1 MKLSTHISH
10 IIPYNSIYLPVV
22 NLSKKQKRKE
32 SEQTNKKRMKK
43 KEKNSIIYIARYNRA
58 RKTASTH
65 RNRSLCEHSDRLP
78 RRFSVTSMEKR
89 KKKKKKRT
97 VKAVTAKPKAIK
109 TALFGGV

>member
-78 RRFSVTSMEKR
+78 RRFSVTSMERR

>member
-1 MKLSTHISH
+1 
-10 IIPYNSIYLPVV
+10 
-22 NLSKKQKRKE
+22 
-32 SEQTNKKRMKK
+32 MKK

-78 RRFSVTSMEKR
+78 RRFSVTSMEKI
-89 KKKKKKRT
+89 KKKKKRT

>member
-1 MKLSTHISH
+1 
-10 IIPYNSIYLPVV
+10 
-22 NLSKKQKRKE
+22 
-32 SEQTNKKRMKK
+32 MKK

-65 RNRSLCEHSDRLP
+65 RNRSLCEHSDHLP
-78 RRFSVTSMEKR
+78 RRFSVTSMERR

>member
-1 MKLSTHISH
+1 
-10 IIPYNSIYLPVV
+10 
-22 NLSKKQKRKE
+22 
-32 SEQTNKKRMKK
+32 MKK
-43 KEKNSIIYIARYNRA
+43 KKKQHYLYRAIYNRA

-89 KKKKKKRT
+89 KKKKKKRM

>member
-1 MKLSTHISH
+1 
-10 IIPYNSIYLPVV
+10 
-22 NLSKKQKRKE
+22 
-32 SEQTNKKRMKK
+32 MKK
-43 KEKNSIIYIARYNRA
+43 KEKSSIIYIARYNRA

>member
-22 NLSKKQKRKE
+22 NLSKKQKRKK
-32 SEQTNKKRMKK
+32 SEQTNEKRMKK

-78 RRFSVTSMEKR
+78 RRFSVTSMERR